1 MGKKNLAIIGIGE
14 VPTGTYPGRSHW
26 DIISF
31 WKRNEIDHSA
41 SKWWR
46 KKMNKKQCALVTG
59 AASGTGLGDCK
70 QPRSSHTGTKR
81 FSADLLCIK
90 TFCTCKVR

>member
-1 MGKKNLAIIGIGE
+1 MGKKNLANIGIGE
-14 VPTGTYPGRSHW
+14 VPTGTYPDRSHW

-46 KKMNKKQCALVTG
+46 KK
-59 AASGTGLGDCK
+59 
-70 QPRSSHTGTKR
+70 
-81 FSADLLCIK
+81 
-90 TFCTCKVR
+90 